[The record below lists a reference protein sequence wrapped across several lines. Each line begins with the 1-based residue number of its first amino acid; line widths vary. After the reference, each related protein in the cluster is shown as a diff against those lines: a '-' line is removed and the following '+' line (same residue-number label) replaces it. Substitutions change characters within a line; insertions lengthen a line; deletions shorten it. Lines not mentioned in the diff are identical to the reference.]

1 MGRADRISGVFWL
14 VFSLVMAFES
24 YGEGLGT
31 LRQPGPGF
39 LYFWTSIVLALMSL
53 PVLIQGRAGWEKAG
67 AEAPIFGKGGNR
79 KILLVLVSLIL
90 YASLM
95 ETLGFI
101 PVTLLLFFFL
111 LGRVE
116 RKGWVFTAFVSVVVT
131 AASYLVFE
139 VWLMSQLPRGLL
151 EGLRF

>member
-1 MGRADRISGVFWL
+1 
-14 VFSLVMAFES
+14 
-24 YGEGLGT
+24 
-31 LRQPGPGF
+31 
-39 LYFWTSIVLALMSL
+39 
-53 PVLIQGRAGWEKAG
+53 
-67 AEAPIFGKGGNR
+67 
-79 KILLVLVSLIL
+79 
-90 YASLM
+90 M

-116 RKGWVFTAFVSVVVT
+116 RKGLAFTAFVSVVVT